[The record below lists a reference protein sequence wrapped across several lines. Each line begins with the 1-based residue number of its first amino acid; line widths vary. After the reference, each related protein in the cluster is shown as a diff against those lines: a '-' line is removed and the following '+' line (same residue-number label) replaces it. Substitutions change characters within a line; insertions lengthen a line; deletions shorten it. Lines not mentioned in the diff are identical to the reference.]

1 MKSKFLPALRAS
13 SRCLHNLRTVPV
25 VMLLALPLYSHA
37 LPSDANQQI
46 KLLADK
52 ATYSERT
59 GDACTLTI
67 SSFIR

>member
-1 MKSKFLPALRAS
+1 MKLKFLPTLRAS
-13 SRCLHNLRTVPV
+13 SLCLHKLRALPM

-37 LPSDANQQI
+37 LPSDSNQQI

-59 GDACTLTI
+59 GVT
-67 SSFIR
+67 